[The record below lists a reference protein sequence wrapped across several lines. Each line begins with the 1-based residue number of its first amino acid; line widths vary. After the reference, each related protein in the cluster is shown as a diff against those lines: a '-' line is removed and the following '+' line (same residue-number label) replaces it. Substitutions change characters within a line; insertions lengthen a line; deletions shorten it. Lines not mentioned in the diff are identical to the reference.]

1 MSMVL
6 VLLAVLVIADG
17 CTLWLP
23 INRFCPALG
32 DVLLLRFLW
41 VVWCSCYKTV
51 IMAAWPLGGKFAQ
64 WPLPCGGGVC
74 CWFIIA
80 GLLFC
85 WLLDLLVAV
94 EGCFWLL

>member
-23 INRFCPALG
+23 INGFCPALG

-41 VVWCSCYKTV
+41 VVRCSCYKIA
-51 IMAAWPLGGKFAQ
+51 IMAAWPLGGKLAFLLASGSSGCCGRL
-64 WPLPCGGGVC
+64 PL
-74 CWFIIA
+74 A
-80 GLLFC
+80 
-85 WLLDLLVAV
+85 A
-94 EGCFWLL
+94 